1 MLILDTDITQCICV
15 ILPQNPVVFQHS
27 SCHYIALE
35 QNTSPPLPSEIR
47 TQKEDRIII
56 QCHLIMS
63 LLSFAQSYKLVQ
75 TVLTSRSSVCLPA
88 FV

>member
-1 MLILDTDITQCICV
+1 MLILDTGAVQGEVNHFHFCSVFVC
-15 ILPQNPVVFQHS
+15 ILPQNPVVVQHS

-63 LLSFAQSYKLVQ
+63 LLSFAQSYKLE
-75 TVLTSRSSVCLPA
+75 
-88 FV
+88 